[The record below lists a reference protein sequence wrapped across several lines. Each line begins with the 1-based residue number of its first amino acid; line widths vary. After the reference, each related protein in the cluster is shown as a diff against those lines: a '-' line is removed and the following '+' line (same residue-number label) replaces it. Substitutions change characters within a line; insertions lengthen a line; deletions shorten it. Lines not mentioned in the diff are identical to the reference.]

1 MYDVVIIGAG
11 VVGCAAARYLSR
23 YDIKFCV
30 LEKAEDVCCGTS
42 KANSAIVHAGFD
54 AAPGTNKARYNVR
67 GNEMMEALS
76 RELDFPFQRNGSMV
90 LCFDEGDT
98 PRLRALYEN
107 GQKNGVPGLQIL
119 SGEEARA
126 LEPALADSVVAALF
140 APSGGIVCPFTLTY
154 ALAENAAANGAE
166 FVFETEVRNISRAG
180 DGFVLETSKGTF
192 ETKLIINAAG
202 VMSDLLHNQ
211 ICEEKVTIT
220 PRRGQY
226 CLFDKCD
233 GSLVSRTIF
242 QLPGKMGKGV
252 LVTPTVHGNLLV
264 GPTAEDVQDRSGT
277 NTTAAGLD
285 AALSAAALSVPNLPV
300 RDIITSFAGLRA
312 HITRGAEDFV
322 VGETAEGWFD
332 LCGIE
337 SPGLSAAPAL
347 GLDAALW
354 AADKLHASEKAKFI
368 ATRKGITDLRAI
380 SVEARQ
386 ELIQKDSAYGNIIC
400 RCEQISEGEIMDAI
414 HRVPGA
420 RSLDGVKRRTRAG
433 MGRCQ
438 GGFCAPRVMELLSRE
453 LNVPQTELT
462 KSGGKSKLLL
472 GKTKE
477 VM

>member
-1 MYDVVIIGAG
+1 MYDVVIVGAG

-23 YDIKFCV
+23 YALNICV

-54 AAPGTNKARYNVR
+54 AVPGTNKARYNVR
-67 GNEMMEALS
+67 GSEMMESLCQ
-76 RELDFPFQRNGSMV
+76 ELDVPFRRNGSLV
-90 LCFDEGDT
+90 LCFEEESI
-98 PRLRALYEN
+98 PQLRKLAEN
-107 GQKNGVPGLQIL
+107 GRENGVPGLQIL
-119 SGEEARA
+119 TGDEARE
-126 LEPALADSVVAALF
+126 LEPALSKEVVAALL

-166 FVFETEVRNISRAG
+166 FFFNTEVRQITATDS
-180 DGFVLETSKGTF
+180 GFALETSSGIF
-192 ETKLIINAAG
+192 HSKLVINCAG
-202 VMSDLLHNQ
+202 VNSDLLHNQ
-211 ICEEKVTIT
+211 VCDQTVSII

-233 GSLVSRTIF
+233 GGLVSHTIF

-264 GPTAEDVQDRSGT
+264 GPTAEDVPDREGT
-277 NTTAAGLD
+277 ATTAEGLD
-285 AALSAAALSVPNLPV
+285 SLLATASASVPNLPV

-312 HITRGAEDFV
+312 HISGEHVDFL
-322 VGETAEGWFD
+322 VGESRPGWYD

-347 GLDAALW
+347 GLDAARW
-354 AADKLHASEKAKFI
+354 AADKLQATEKESALS
-368 ATRKGITDLRAI
+368 ARKGIADLRAL
-380 SVEARQ
+380 SMDERR
-386 ELIQKDSAYGNIIC
+386 ELIRQNPAYGNIIC
-400 RCEQISEGEIMDAI
+400 RCEQISEGEILDAI
-414 HRVPGA
+414 RRVPGA

-438 GGFCAPRVMELLSRE
+438 GGFCAPRVMELLARE
-453 LNVPQTELT
+453 LGISQTELT
-462 KSGGKSKLLL
+462 KSGGESRLLF

-477 VM
+477 VL